1 MKEILFLETDKKIY
15 FASDFHLIFEK
26 TTKREEKIIRWLE
39 HIESDAGAI
48 FLVGDIFDFWFEY
61 KYVIPKGFISLQSKI
76 KNLVQKKIPIYFFTG
91 NHDMWMSDYFVKEL
105 GVKIYKQNQV
115 FVCGDKQIFIG
126 HGDGIGPND
135 FVYKC
140 LKKIFQNTICQ
151 FFFRCL
157 HPDIGMSIA
166 NAWSQK
172 SREKNGEKNT
182 FMGEKEW
189 ILSFCK
195 EEEKKNHND
204 FYIFGHRHL
213 PIHTDVADT
222 SQYINIGDWITH
234 FSYAVFD
241 GEKVK
246 LFYFNK

>member
-1 MKEILFLETDKKIY
+1 MHFLETNKKIY
-15 FASDFHLIFEK
+15 FASDFHLMFGK
-26 TTKREEKIIRWLE
+26 TTEREEKIIRWLD
-39 HIESDAGAI
+39 HIEADAGAI

-61 KYVIPKGFISLQSKI
+61 RYVIPKGFIGLQAKI
-76 KNLVQKKIPIYFFTG
+76 KELIQKNIPIYFFTG
-91 NHDMWMSDYFVKEL
+91 NHDMWMNDYFVKEL

-115 FVCGDKQIFIG
+115 FVCRGKRIFIG

-140 LKKIFQNTICQ
+140 LKKIFQNKIYQ

-157 HPDIGMSIA
+157 HPDIGIAIA
-166 NAWSQK
+166 NKWSQK
-172 SREKNGEKNT
+172 SRETNGKELT

-189 ILSFCK
+189 ILSFCR
-195 EEEKKNHND
+195 EEEKKNHHD

-213 PIHTDVADT
+213 PLHIHISNNA
-222 SQYINIGDWITH
+222 QYINIGDWISH

-241 GEKVK
+241 GETIQ
-246 LFYFNK
+246 LFFFNK